1 MTKKFHI
8 TIKDNDDGTVYMDDD
23 VAGTLGA
30 VIMDEENTR
39 GILQMP
45 NAFQDTLAKSEI
57 AAILNAN
64 CVKSAIF
71 AIKKLMEKD
80 PLTRIAYMTI
90 AEEPFDQTVKID
102 FDAIKEA
109 LEAKN
114 GTDKE
119 HTD

>member
-8 TIKDNDDGTVYMDDD
+8 TIKDNEDGAVYMDDD
-23 VAGTLGA
+23 VAGILGA
-30 VIMDEENTR
+30 VIMGEEHTR

-45 NAFQDTLAKSEI
+45 STVQDTLAKSEI

-64 CVKSAIF
+64 CVKAAIL

-80 PLTRIAYMTI
+80 QLTRIAYMRI
-90 AEEPFDQTVKID
+90 SEEPFDQTVKID
-102 FDAIKEA
+102 FDAIKKA
-109 LEAKN
+109 REAKN
-114 GTDKE
+114 GTDKK